1 MPTRLVRE
9 GILTSE
15 RVNKLTFPAEVF
27 YRRLMSVVDDFGRFY
42 ASPTLLRASCYPLAI
57 DAVTDK
63 QINDWLAEC
72 IEANLIIAYSVE
84 NKRFLELLDFRQQV
98 RAKVSKFPSDPS
110 KCKQMQT
117 VATQPLTDATQVLAG
132 ATQPL
137 TDVHLDGDEDG
148 DEDEDDGGSGK
159 ILTRIKKGWKPSDEE
174 IDYFNKKCGPL
185 GLDLNQTAEG
195 FSLYFRQTG
204 KKNVDWTATWQNWCR
219 NAVKFHQ
226 IEMEK
231 KKAAKGL
238 DPFAGAL

>member
-63 QINDWLAEC
+63 QVNDWLAEC
-72 IEANLIIAYSVE
+72 IEANLIVAYVVE
-84 NKRFLELLDFRQQV
+84 NKRFLELLDFRQQI
-98 RAKVSKFPSDPS
+98 RAKTSKFPADPNKS
-110 KCKQMQT
+110 KQALAD
-117 VATQPLTDATQVLAG
+117 ATHSLTDATQVQ
-132 ATQPL
+132 TV
-137 TDVHLDGDEDG
+137 VHLDEDEDG
-148 DEDEDDGGSGK
+148 DGDGFGAKGGGEK
-159 ILTRIKKGWKPSDEE
+159 LPTRIKKDWKLSEQE
-174 IDYFNKKCGPL
+174 ILYFNQKCGAL
-185 GLDLNQTAEG
+185 GIDINQTAEE
-195 FSLYFRQTG
+195 FSIYFRQTG
-204 KKNVDWTATWQNWCR
+204 KKNVGWSAAWQSWCR

-226 IEMEK
+226 RDLEK
-231 KKAAKGL
+231 AKSAKGL